1 MQKGRSHQLLKKA
14 VLKNSKEAKLKEDLK
29 NKKLLES
36 IPSLYDQIEELKEK
50 LYRKE
55 EELKGFEDDSLLL
68 KQLHKQGYIDSEGN
82 PIVND

>member
-1 MQKGRSHQLLKKA
+1 MQKGPSHQLLKKA

-29 NKKLLES
+29 IKKVLES

-50 LYRKE
+50 LYGKE
-55 EELKGFEDDSLLL
+55 EELNGFEDDSLLL

-82 PIVND
+82 PIVNH